1 MAHIITETMD
11 ATMDFA
17 KAKIY
22 ITNWKNI
29 EAFFKKET
37 LEEVLKEFKVRD
49 FATFEYIPK
58 ENVEMY
64 NHYIE
69 KGYVLITPK
78 PVSAPY
84 KEYMDYKGKSWETTN
99 YRLCYEFVVRDSYQL
114 NESKLVKKALTKEFP
129 YLKDF
134 AISVY
139 YMDKP
144 ATEKGIEAYKQVN
157 APYRNFY
164 NFYGNDIYIKTTNEK
179 DFPNK
184 SIYVPMLALKNKDI
198 QMIIDYHTCYFKDYY
213 RNAGK
218 EKYLAQALSLLDT
231 PIAKKFFECVEN
243 NY

>member
-1 MAHIITETMD
+1 MAHIITETMG

-17 KAKIY
+17 KARIY
-22 ITNWKNI
+22 ITNWENI

-49 FATFEYIPK
+49 FATFKYIPK

-84 KEYMDYKGKSWETTN
+84 KEHMDYKGKSWETTN

-114 NESKLVKKALTKEFP
+114 NESKLVKKALIKEFP

-139 YMDKP
+139 HMDKP
-144 ATEKGIEAYKQVN
+144 ATE
-157 APYRNFY
+157 
-164 NFYGNDIYIKTTNEK
+164 IYIKTTNER

-213 RNAGK
+213 RNVGR

-231 PIAKKFFECVEN
+231 PIAKQFFECMKN
-243 NY
+243 NR

>member
-11 ATMDFA
+11 ATLDFA

-58 ENVEMY
+58 ENIEMY

-99 YRLCYEFVVRDSYQL
+99 YRLCYEFVVRDNYQL
-114 NESKLVKKALTKEFP
+114 KEKDLLKMALEIEYP
-129 YLKDF
+129 YLKSF
-134 AISVY
+134 KYSIY
-139 YMDKP
+139 HMN
-144 ATEKGIEAYKQVN
+144 EN
-157 APYRNFY
+157 
-164 NFYGNDIYIKTTNEK
+164 NDLNELYVCVDENPNGTTYLS
-179 DFPNK
+179 NK
-184 SIYVPMLALKNKDI
+184 SIYVPLKALKEKNPQI
-198 QMIIDYHTCYFKDYY
+198 AIDHHTSYFKSYY
-213 RNAGK
+213 MGAGR
-218 EKYLAQALSLLDT
+218 EEYLNHALSLLET

-243 NY
+243 NFG